1 VSSALEIGRGRV
13 TRDLRDLPQKDNEIR
28 PVRADYRLQDP
39 LRSSDNHRV
48 HDQLSVAQSSF
59 SYLPVEYFGSSP
71 LVMHAVRPTR
81 REAVFNHVQ
90 EYTPLDYTASRWT
103 GHW

>member
-1 VSSALEIGRGRV
+1 MKSVLFVRIIDSKILFVHQTTTEFMINLV
-13 TRDLRDLPQKDNEIR
+13 LPSQ
-28 PVRADYRLQDP
+28 
-39 LRSSDNHRV
+39 
-48 HDQLSVAQSSF
+48 
-59 SYLPVEYFGSSP
+59 EYFGSSP